1 MHPPT
6 PKPFCPPHR
15 HASRGRIL
23 SACLLAASCLAAT
36 ASAQPDNLEDWVA
49 VRSQHFVLQTDAH
62 PRRGVEIARNLELFR
77 NTFALLSPGL
87 ELRSAVPTAL
97 IAFRDAGTYAP
108 YKSHPDGNGSVL
120 LGQFLIH
127 PDRNFLTFDASA
139 RPAGVAPGRRQHSDF
154 AVIYHEFVHYL
165 VAHNFHNVPRWFHEG
180 LAEYYST
187 FVVEGER
194 IYVGRPVERHLR
206 WLRFDNGDREER
218 SLSHDFSLRAVLT
231 GESGHHGHRAGGF
244 YALSWALVHHLLS
257 GGPERLDRM
266 ADFLVRL
273 RDDEDPD
280 RAFENAFDLR
290 LDDLEETLRA
300 YAYRQETLTPVAP
313 EAERSPRRGA
323 NETFRVAT
331 FDVAELGPE
340 PQASVVRLR
349 PEDVLF
355 RLGDLELRLGRPESA
370 ERHFQTALDHTLDHA
385 ESLVGLALIRDH
397 QSRFDEADVLYRDAL
412 GVGSADPLTYLRY
425 GRHLLARI
433 QPDHLR
439 GPISTGNLKV
449 AGALAGG
456 GELTGG
462 EPTTDELIAAA
473 EDTAAAARAAFATAV
488 DRDRNYAEARA
499 LFGYAH
505 LFGKVDPE
513 PGITALEKARHW
525 LPDRDDL
532 TLHLIQLQLKKK
544 DFRAARRLLEGDLRE
559 HAGDQAVLWAEEEI
573 ERAELLHA
581 ASEALDEG
589 EVEDALDLFD
599 QAIAVTSNQ
608 DLRDRMAARLTA
620 LQSRYASAM

>member
-6 PKPFCPPHR
+6 STPLALPHR
-15 HASRGRIL
+15 LATRARIVV
-23 SACLLAASCLAAT
+23 ACLLAAGCLAAP

-49 VRSQHFVLQTDAH
+49 VQSQHFVLLTDAD
-62 PRRGVEIARNLELFR
+62 PWRGAEIARNLELFR

-87 ELRSAVPTAL
+87 ELRSAVPTTL
-97 IAFRDAGTYAP
+97 VAFRDAGTYAP
-108 YKSHPDGNGSVL
+108 YKSHPDGGGSVL

-139 RPAGVAPGRRQHSDF
+139 RPAGVAPGNGF

-187 FVVEGER
+187 FALEDER
-194 IYVGRPVERHLR
+194 VHVGRPVERHLR
-206 WLRFDNGDREER
+206 WLRFDNADRKER

-231 GESGHHGHRAGGF
+231 GESGHHGQRAGGF

-280 RAFENAFDLR
+280 QAFESAFDLR
-290 LDDLEETLRA
+290 LDDLEESLRA
-300 YAYRQETLTPVAP
+300 YAYRQETLTPIESEIEP
-313 EAERSPRRGA
+313 FRS
-323 NETFRVAT
+323 AT
-331 FDVAELGPE
+331 FDVADLGPE
-340 PQASVVRLR
+340 PSAAVARLR

-355 RLGDLELRLGRPESA
+355 RLGDLELRLGRLESA
-370 ERHFQTALDHTLDHA
+370 ERHFQAALDHTLDHA
-385 ESLVGLALIRDH
+385 ESLAGLALIRDH
-397 QSRFDEADVLYRDAL
+397 QSRFAEADVLYRDAL

-425 GRHLLARI
+425 GRHLLAKL
-433 QPDHLR
+433 QPDDADGLITTGKLR
-439 GPISTGNLKV
+439 V

-456 GELTGG
+456 DGVTGDEPTDNELT
-462 EPTTDELIAAA
+462 AA
-473 EDTAAAARAAFATAV
+473 EEIAAAARTAFATAV
-488 DRDRNYAEARA
+488 DRNRNYAEARA

-505 LFGKVDPE
+505 LFGGVDPE
-513 PGITALEKARHW
+513 PGITALQKARHW

-532 TLHLIQLQLKKK
+532 TLFLLQLQLKKK

-559 HAGDQAVLWAEEEI
+559 HADDQAVLWAEEEI

-581 ASEALDEG
+581 ASEALGEG

-599 QAIAVTSNQ
+599 RAIAVTSSQ

-620 LQSRYASAM
+620 LQSRYGSDM